1 MTEEW
6 ERYRRGQAE
15 KWLKHIRHLGARVET
30 MRAEIDAEREAA
42 SGLKAIQY
50 DGMPKAATSTGDALP
65 NAVIRIQERISA
77 FVEELARYTDE
88 RGRAH
93 DALSGMSDPLEH
105 RALTY
110 YYLLGM
116 SWEEC
121 CVKMH
126 YSYDGMMSLR
136 KRALCSAYDFMPP
149 EWRDPMERAI

>member
-6 ERYRRGQAE
+6 ERYRRAQAAR
-15 KWLKHIRHLGARVET
+15 WLEHIRRLGTRVET
-30 MRAEIDAEREAA
+30 LQREIDAERDAA

-65 NAVIRIQERISA
+65 NAVIRIHERIAA
-77 FVEELARYTDE
+77 FVEEMARYTDE

-110 YYLLGM
+110 HYLLGY

-126 YSYDGMMSLR
+126 YTYDGMMSLR
-136 KRALCSAYDFMPP
+136 KRALCSAYDVMPH
-149 EWRDPMERAI
+149 EFRDPMERAV